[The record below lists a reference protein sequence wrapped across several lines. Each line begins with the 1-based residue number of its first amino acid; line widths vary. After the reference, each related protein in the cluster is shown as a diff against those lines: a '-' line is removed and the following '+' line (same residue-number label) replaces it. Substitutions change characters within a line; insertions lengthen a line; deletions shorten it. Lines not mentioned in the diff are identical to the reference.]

1 MGDRKM
7 KWKKKALRMNVD
19 KTNGMQLLFGK
30 KKVFRR

>member
-7 KWKKKALRMNVD
+7 QWKKKALRMNVD

-30 KKVFRR
+30 KKVFQR